1 VRRPP
6 VRWLL
11 TAWFGVSVLAI
22 VTPFALALLWLQWR
36 ASVDAL
42 DHHLEEDLAVAAQL
56 LRHEPDGAV
65 DWAVAGDVDPGY
77 DAGPQRWVEAFD
89 LDGTLLFARGVARR
103 PGVQMALPPARASD
117 PAFAS
122 GRTPAGAR
130 IRLHVATREV
140 DGAPYLLRVA
150 RTEDDIRADWRHLVR
165 LFLLSI
171 PIAVLL
177 AAGVGYALAG
187 RALAPLARIT
197 DRARAISAEQLSAR
211 LPVENPHDELGEL
224 AIVFNQTF
232 ERLEGAFDRLRRF
245 TADASHELR
254 TPLTAIRSVGE
265 VGLREARSPE
275 TYREII
281 GSMLEEA
288 DRLTRLVNSLLLL
301 SRWEAGRSPAHRAP
315 VELATIAADVV
326 EQLGVLAEEKSIA
339 LRIVADGAAVVD
351 GDASMLRQAVMNV
364 LDNAIKYSPP
374 GGVIDVGSRG
384 SAESCELHI
393 ADYGPGIPSAELP
406 RIFDR
411 FHRVTRGL
419 ARDEGV
425 GLGLAIA
432 RMAVEFNGGQIVVS
446 SIEGSGSRFTLRFP
460 PHQPPARPR
469 PRQS

>member
-1 VRRPP
+1 VKRPP
-6 VRWLL
+6 IRWLL

-22 VTPFALALLWLQWR
+22 VTPFALALLWMQWR

-42 DHHLEEDLAVAAQL
+42 EHHLEEDLAVAAQL
-56 LRHEPDGAV
+56 LRREPDGAV
-65 DWAVAGDVDPGY
+65 RWAIAADVDPGY

-89 LDGTLLFARGVARR
+89 LDGNLLFTRGVARR
-103 PGVQMALPPARASD
+103 PGVQEVLPPARAAD
-117 PAFAS
+117 PAFSS

-130 IRLHVATREV
+130 IRLHVATRDV
-140 DGAPYLLRVA
+140 DGAPYVLRVA

-165 LFLLSI
+165 LFLFSI
-171 PIAVLL
+171 PVAVLM
-177 AAGVGYALAG
+177 AAGLGYALAG

-197 DRARAISAEQLSAR
+197 ERARAISAEQLSAR

-224 AIVFNQTF
+224 ATVFNQTF
-232 ERLEGAFDRLRRF
+232 ERLEDAFDRLRRF

-275 TYREII
+275 AYREII

-301 SRWEAGRSPAHRAP
+301 SRWDAGQSPPHRAP
-315 VELATIAADVV
+315 VDLADVAADVV
-326 EQLGVLAEEKSIA
+326 EQLGVLAEEKGITI
-339 LRIVADGAAVVD
+339 RIVADGPAVVD
-351 GDASMLRQAVMNV
+351 GEASMLRQAVMNV
-364 LDNAIKYSPP
+364 LDNAIKYTAP

-384 SAESCELHI
+384 SAESCELHV
-393 ADYGPGIPSAELP
+393 ADCGPGIPSGELT

-411 FHRVTRGL
+411 FHRVSRGRG
-419 ARDEGV
+419 RDEGV

-432 RMAVEFNGGQIVVS
+432 RMAVEFSGGRIDVT
-446 SIEGSGSRFTLRFP
+446 SIEGTGTRFTLRFP
-460 PHQPPARPR
+460 PHQPPARPS